1 MTSSSDG
8 RGGAVAFQ
16 AITNSSNSL
25 PRRWR
30 RTGATSASFIA
41 AARLED
47 EPPQRSEVPTTI
59 VKIRKTIP
67 AKDRLVDPIPS
78 PGQSSAK
85 AGSESGTVPESVIP
99 NLDCELLDNHHPT
112 GPASSSAIFSTSAS
126 LARVFRRWRNPPGA
140 VARRPLL
147 QHHLKRGVEI
157 DRDHRGA
164 LGKFTGAHDMLVE

>member
-1 MTSSSDG
+1 MRRETDCLLEGTDSNFWFPDAVEEPIGRDRALGRRRRRRVKLCVRSPRALVTMTSSSDG

-47 EPPQRSEVPTTI
+47 EPPQLSEVLTTI

-67 AKDRLVDPIPS
+67 AKDRLADPIPS
-78 PGQSSAK
+78 PDK
-85 AGSESGTVPESVIP
+85 ARRR
-99 NLDCELLDNHHPT
+99 
-112 GPASSSAIFSTSAS
+112 
-126 LARVFRRWRNPPGA
+126 LARNLAQSPKASF
-140 VARRPLL
+140 
-147 QHHLKRGVEI
+147 QI
-157 DRDHRGA
+157 
-164 LGKFTGAHDMLVE
+164 

>member
-8 RGGAVAFQ
+8 LGGAVAFQ

-47 EPPQRSEVPTTI
+47 EPPQLSEVLTTI

-67 AKDRLVDPIPS
+67 TKDRLAAPIPS

-85 AGSESGTVPESVIP
+85 AGSESETVPESVIP
-99 NLDCELLDNHHPT
+99 NLDCELLDNHH
-112 GPASSSAIFSTSAS
+112 
-126 LARVFRRWRNPPGA
+126 LAGAGQQLGDLLDIGVLGAGLWRWRNPPG
-140 VARRPLL
+140 LS
-147 QHHLKRGVEI
+147 RGVHSCSI
-157 DRDHRGA
+157 TSSGA
-164 LGKFTGAHDMLVE
+164 LR